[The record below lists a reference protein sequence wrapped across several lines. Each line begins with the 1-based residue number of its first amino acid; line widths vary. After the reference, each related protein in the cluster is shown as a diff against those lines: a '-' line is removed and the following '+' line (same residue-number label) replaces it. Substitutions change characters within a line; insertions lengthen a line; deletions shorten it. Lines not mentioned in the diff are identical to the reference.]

1 MSLEATTATSS
12 DSVSATVLDKNANKQ
27 GETVKHHPA
36 FEWLRSERIDS
47 LNITLQEFRH
57 IKTGALHY
65 HMQATNTE
73 NVFLV
78 GFRTVPM
85 DSTGVAHILEHTA
98 LCGSK
103 KYPVRDPFFMMI
115 RRSLNTF
122 MNAFTSSDWTA
133 YPFASQNKKDFNN
146 LLDVYLDAVFF
157 TRLDELDFLQ
167 EGHRI
172 EFKEASNAESELE
185 YKGVVYNEMK
195 GAMSSPVSV
204 LWQQVSQYLYPTST
218 YHYNSGGEPQD
229 IPDLSYQQLKDFHKT
244 HYHPSNAVFM
254 TFGDIPA
261 FEHQQ
266 KFEQQALSEF
276 EKLDEIISVKPEK
289 RYLAPLVVEE
299 AYAYDI
305 VGDETSEDKTHHVMS
320 WLLGPCTSLD
330 DMMKANLLSQVL
342 LDNSSSPLRQA
353 LEKTD
358 LGAAPSPL
366 CGLEDSNYEMCF
378 LCGIEGSKVE
388 NALAFEKLVLGVLN
402 DVASNGIPHEK
413 LEAVLHQLEL
423 SQREVGGD
431 GYPFGLQLI
440 LSGLTA
446 AIHRSDP
453 ASLLNLDPVIDSL
466 REDIK
471 DPEFIKKLVT
481 DLLIEN
487 QHRLRLTLRPDET
500 LSQRKEQ
507 AEKAHL
513 ATIKSALSEDDK
525 QVVIERAQ
533 ALAKRQTQEDDP
545 EMLPKVGLDDVPA
558 EIKIPVAK
566 KRNIAGTHS
575 VDSASI
581 YEQGTNGLV
590 YHEIICALPELSEQ
604 ELAVL
609 PYYSSCLTELGCGD
623 KDYLQMQQWQTSV
636 SGGIHAS
643 HSIRAFTDDEQKIR
657 AYYFFSGKAL
667 GRNNKK
673 LAELM
678 FETLNNVRFDEEDRI
693 AELITQMRTRRER
706 SVTGS
711 GHSLAMTA
719 AASGLSPIA
728 LLNHQ
733 FGGLAGIKS
742 LKAMDDAHVDSN
754 NKQAN
759 KANIKQTARLF
770 ASIHQKIKASV
781 QSYMLTL
788 EADKVDES
796 VSEFEAVWENV
807 WQKTNS
813 TNNNSFGLPVIK
825 QQTKQMWI
833 ANTQVNFCAKA
844 YPTVP
849 MDHKDAAALSVLGG
863 FMRNGYLHTAIREQ
877 GGAYGGGAT
886 QDTNIAAFKF
896 YSYRDPR
903 LVETLNDFDNAIDW
917 VLENNHEDR
926 QLEEAILGVIGGMD
940 KPGSPAGEAKAAF
953 HNELHDRSREKLQQF
968 RQRVLKV
975 TLDDLKRVT
984 ETYLKKGEASV
995 AVITSAATHEE
1006 VGDLGLDVINL

>member
-1 MSLEATTATSS
+1 MSSQASS
-12 DSVSATVLDKNANKQ
+12 VVSSNSVSAKTSNKKSDV
-27 GETVKHHPA
+27 VKHHPA
-36 FEWLRSERIDS
+36 FKHLRSERIES
-47 LNITLQEFRH
+47 LNITLHEFRH

-65 HMQATNTE
+65 HMQAENTE

-172 EFKEASNAESELE
+172 EFKEANNAASELE
-185 YKGVVYNEMK
+185 YKGVVFNEMK

-204 LWQQVSQYLYPTST
+204 LWQQVSKYLYPTST

-254 TFGDIPA
+254 TFGDIAA

-266 KFEQQALSEF
+266 KFEQQALSQF
-276 EKLDEIISVKPEK
+276 EKLDDIISVHPEK

-305 VGDETSEDKTHHVMS
+305 VGDETSDDKSHHVMS

-330 DMMKANLLSQVL
+330 DMMKSNLLSQVL

-353 LEKTD
+353 LEKTE

-388 NALAFEKLVLGVLN
+388 HAQAFEKLVLDVLN
-402 DVASNGIPHEK
+402 DVASNGIAHEK

-440 LSGLTA
+440 LGGLTA

-453 ASLLNLDPVIDSL
+453 VSLLNLDPVIESL

-471 DPEFIKKLVT
+471 DPEFIKNLVR
-481 DLLIEN
+481 DLLLDN
-487 QHRLRLTLRPDET
+487 QHRVRLTLRPDEN

-513 ATIKSALSEDDK
+513 ADIKAALSEQDK
-525 QVVIERAQ
+525 QALIQRAQ
-533 ALAKRQTQEDDP
+533 TLAERQLQQDDP

-558 EIKIPVAK
+558 EIKMPVAK
-566 KRNIAGTHS
+566 KRNIAGSDLTAT
-575 VDSASI
+575 ASI
-581 YEQGTNGLV
+581 YQQGTNGLV
-590 YHEIICALPELSEQ
+590 YHEIFCELPKLSDK

-636 SGGIHAS
+636 SGGIQAS

-657 AYYFFSGKAL
+657 AYYFFTGKAL
-667 GRNNKK
+667 SRNNKK
-673 LAELM
+673 LAALM

-728 LLNHQ
+728 LLSHQ
-733 FGGLAGIKS
+733 FAGLSGIKS
-742 LKAMDDAHVDSN
+742 LKALDDSHTDGSDDDSN
-754 NKQAN
+754 NKQ
-759 KANIKQTARLF
+759 KAITQTAQLF
-770 ASIHQKIKASV
+770 ASIHEKIKTAV
-781 QSYMLTL
+781 KSYMLTL
-788 EADKVDES
+788 EADKAEKCIT
-796 VSEFEAVWENV
+796 EFETS
-807 WQKTNS
+807 WQNTELQ
-813 TNNNSFGLPVIK
+813 TDAIANNAFNLAPIK

-833 ANTQVNFCAKA
+833 ANTQVNFCARA
-844 YPTVP
+844 YATVP

-877 GGAYGGGAT
+877 GGAYGGGAA
-886 QDTNIAAFKF
+886 QDSNIAAFKF

-903 LVETLNDFDNAIDW
+903 LIETLNDFDHAIDW
-917 VLENNHEDR
+917 VLDNKHEYR

-953 HNELHDRSREKLQQF
+953 HNELHGRSREKLQAF
-968 RQRVLKV
+968 RQRVLEV
-975 TLDDLKRVT
+975 SMEDLKQVT

-995 AVITSAATHEE
+995 AVITSAATHEQ
-1006 VGDLGLDVINL
+1006 VGDLGLEVINL

>member
-1 MSLEATTATSS
+1 MSSEATAELSNSTST
-12 DSVSATVLDKNANKQ
+12 TVLDKGENAQ
-27 GETVKHHPA
+27 DDVAKHHPA
-36 FEWLRSERIDS
+36 FEWLRSDRIDS
-47 LNITLQEFRH
+47 LNITLQAFRH

-65 HMQATNTE
+65 HMQSTNTE

-78 GFRTVPM
+78 AFRTVPM

-172 EFKEASNAESELE
+172 EFKEASNANSELE
-185 YKGVVYNEMK
+185 YKGVVFNEMK

-204 LWQQVSQYLYPTST
+204 LWQQVSKYLYPTST

-229 IPDLSYQQLKDFHKT
+229 IPDLSYQQLKEFHKT
-244 HYHPSNAVFM
+244 HYHPSNAVLM

-261 FEHQQ
+261 VEHQK
-266 KFEQQALSEF
+266 KFERQALSHF
-276 EKLDEIISVKPEK
+276 KKLDEVISVKHEK
-289 RYLAPLVVEE
+289 RYLAPLAVEE

-305 VGDETSEDKTHHVMS
+305 VGDETAEDKTHHVIS
-320 WLLGPCTSLD
+320 WLLGSCTSLD

-342 LDNSSSPLRQA
+342 LDNSSSPLRHA

-388 NALAFEKLVLGVLN
+388 NAQAFEKLVLDVLN

-440 LSGLTA
+440 LGGLTA

-453 ASLLNLDPVIDSL
+453 VSLLNLDPVIESL

-471 DPEFIKKLVT
+471 DPEFIKNLVG
-481 DLLIEN
+481 DLLVNN
-487 QHRLRLTLRPDET
+487 QHRLRLTLRPDEK

-507 AEKAHL
+507 AEKTHL
-513 ATIKSALSEDDK
+513 AEIKAALSEKDK
-525 QVVIERAQ
+525 QAVIERAE
-533 ALAKRQTQEDDP
+533 ALAQRQMQQDDP
-545 EMLPKVGLDDVPA
+545 EMLPKVGLDDVPP
-558 EIKIPVAK
+558 EIKISVSK
-566 KRNIAGTHS
+566 KRKLVGA
-575 VDSASI
+575 DSNTLASI

-590 YHEIICALPELSEQ
+590 YHEIYCELPELSEQ
-604 ELAVL
+604 ELAML
-609 PYYSSCLTELGCGD
+609 PYYSACLTELGCGD
-623 KDYLQMQQWQTSV
+623 KDYLQVQQWQTSV
-636 SGGIHAS
+636 SGGLHAS
-643 HSIRAFTDDEQKIR
+643 HSIRSFTDDEQKIR

-667 GRNNKK
+667 SRNNKK
-673 LAELM
+673 LVELM

-693 AELITQMRTRRER
+693 AELITQMRTSRER

-711 GHSLAMTA
+711 GHTLAMTA
-719 AASGLSPIA
+719 AASSLSPIA

-742 LKAMDDAHVDSN
+742 LKALDDSHVNDS
-754 NKQAN
+754 AE
-759 KANIKQTARLF
+759 AATSIKQTTQIL
-770 ASIHQKIKASV
+770 ASIHKKIKAAAK
-781 QSYMLTL
+781 SYMLTL
-788 EADKVDES
+788 EADKVEAS
-796 VSEFEAVWENV
+796 VTQLEDTWKIN
-807 WQKTNS
+807 WQQSNS
-813 TNNNSFGLPVIK
+813 SSNNSFNLPPIK

-833 ANTQVNFCAKA
+833 ANTQVNFCASA

-849 MDHKDAAALSVLGG
+849 MEHEDAAALSVLGG

-886 QDTNIAAFKF
+886 QDTSIAAFKF

-903 LVETLNDFDNAIDW
+903 LVETLNDFDHAIDW
-917 VLENNHEDR
+917 VLDNKHEYR
-926 QLEEAILGVIGGMD
+926 QLEEAILGVIGSMD
-940 KPGSPAGEAKAAF
+940 KPGSPAGEAKSAF
-953 HNELHDRSREKLQQF
+953 HNELHGRSREKLQQF

-995 AVITSAATHEE
+995 AVITSGATHEK
-1006 VGDLGLDVINL
+1006 VGDLGMEVISL